1 MRRRAAPRLP
11 RTLLLLAWILA
22 APADAAAQP
31 LPRPSAADAR
41 EILRTPL
48 DTSIGRVEALRVRRF
63 AVLNGLLQHC
73 GMGWD
78 THFAL
83 LMGYHRII
91 AGRSP
96 QDLVRIAVWYA
107 AWHEA
112 ATRIIAAFRP
122 TCDNDLR
129 RAAREWANALGN
141 GVTMEDSAP
150 AQAQSGASS
159 QSEPQP
165 QIR

>member
-1 MRRRAAPRLP
+1 MRRALPLTLVLLFTLWLPLAPGG
-11 RTLLLLAWILA
+11 
-22 APADAAAQP
+22 AAAQL
-31 LPRPSAADAR
+31 LPRPSASDAR

-48 DTSIGRVEALRVRRF
+48 DASIGRVESLRVRRF

-91 AGRSP
+91 AGRNP
-96 QDLVRIAVWYA
+96 PDLVKIAVWYA

-112 ATRIIAAFRP
+112 ATRIIFTFRP
-122 TCDNDLR
+122 TCDDDLR

-141 GVTMEDSAP
+141 GVNVDGGSGSSQ
-150 AQAQSGASS
+150 AQASSSGSS
-159 QSEPQP
+159 T
-165 QIR
+165 R

>member
-1 MRRRAAPRLP
+1 MRRPAPLL
-11 RTLLLLAWILA
+11 TALLLALLLA
-22 APADAAAQP
+22 LAPRDSAAQL
-31 LPRPSAADAR
+31 LPRPTAADAR
-41 EILRTPL
+41 EILRMPL
-48 DTSIGRVEALRVRRF
+48 DASIGRVESLRVRRF

-91 AGRSP
+91 AGRNP

-107 AWHEA
+107 AWHET

-141 GVTMEDSAP
+141 GVNMEGGG
-150 AQAQSGASS
+150 AQAQVQQGTSS
-159 QSEPQP
+159 QSQS
-165 QIR
+165 R

>member
-1 MRRRAAPRLP
+1 MRRAAPHLARALF
-11 RTLLLLAWILA
+11 LLASLSL
-22 APADAAAQP
+22 APAEAPAQL

-41 EILRTPL
+41 QILRTPL
-48 DTSIGRVEALRVRRF
+48 DASIGRVEALRVRRF

-96 QDLVRIAVWYA
+96 QDLVKIAVWYA

-112 ATRIIAAFRP
+112 ATRIIATFRP

-129 RAAREWANALGN
+129 RAARVWANALGN
-141 GVTMEDSAP
+141 GVNFEGDETQ
-150 AQAQSGASS
+150 AQAPQQQTPPQTAQS
-159 QSEPQP
+159 
-165 QIR
+165 R

>member
-1 MRRRAAPRLP
+1 MRRTALFLARALALPASLWLGPAEAP
-11 RTLLLLAWILA
+11 
-22 APADAAAQP
+22 AQP

-41 EILRTPL
+41 QILRTPL
-48 DTSIGRVEALRVRRF
+48 DASIGRVEALRVRRF

-96 QDLVRIAVWYA
+96 QDLVKIAVWYA

-112 ATRIIAAFRP
+112 ATRLIAAFRP

-141 GVTMEDSAP
+141 GVSLEGDETQ
-150 AQAQSGASS
+150 AQAS
-159 QSEPQP
+159 PQNPP
-165 QIR
+165 QTAQTR

>member
-1 MRRRAAPRLP
+1 MRRPAAPLLIA
-11 RTLLLLAWILA
+11 LLLILPPLLA
-22 APADAAAQP
+22 PRQVAAQL
-31 LPRPSAADAR
+31 LPRPTAADAR
-41 EILRTPL
+41 EILRAPL
-48 DTSIGRVEALRVRRF
+48 DASVGRVESLRVRRF

-112 ATRIIAAFRP
+112 ATRIIATFRP

-141 GVTMEDSAP
+141 GVNMEGGGTQ
-150 AQAQSGASS
+150 AQAQQGTSS
-159 QSEPQP
+159 QSQT
-165 QIR
+165 R

>member
-1 MRRRAAPRLP
+1 MHRAVLRLP
-11 RTLLLLAWILA
+11 CGLLILAWLLS
-22 APADAAAQP
+22 APAGATAQM

-48 DTSIGRVEALRVRRF
+48 DASIGRVESLRVRRF

-73 GMGWD
+73 GMSWD

-91 AGRSP
+91 SGRSP

-112 ATRIIAAFRP
+112 ATRIIATFRP

-141 GVTMEDSAP
+141 GVSMESSATP
-150 AQAQSGASS
+150 EQAQQGSSSQAQS
-159 QSEPQP
+159 
-165 QIR
+165 R

>member
-1 MRRRAAPRLP
+1 MRRAIPRLS
-11 RTLLLLAWILA
+11 RTLSLLAWLLVV
-22 APADAAAQP
+22 PADAAAQM

-41 EILRTPL
+41 AILRTPL
-48 DTSIGRVEALRVRRF
+48 DASIGQVEALRVRRF

-129 RAAREWANALGN
+129 RAAQEWANALGN
-141 GVTMEDSAP
+141 GIAMEDRAS
-150 AQAQSGASS
+150 AQAQSQA
-159 QSEPQP
+159 
-165 QIR
+165 R